1 MLSFVVVGVIFGLCW
16 GWVGYRTRSIR
27 WTVIS
32 HVLLDFAGLGA
43 LVYFR

>member
-1 MLSFVVVGVIFGLCW
+1 MLSFVAVAMVFGLCW
-16 GWVGYRTRSIR
+16 GWVAYRAASIR
-27 WTVIS
+27 WVVVS